1 MSLFSL
7 NHISKSF
14 GGVQALSDLSFELEE
29 GEIFSVIGPNGAGK
43 STIFNCISG
52 LYTPDEGSIQLAEK
66 EITGWA
72 PHRIARAGIART
84 FQNLELFRYLTAVDN
99 LLLGRHI
106 HMQASLLR
114 ILAMPFRRSRA
125 AREEIAHRHK
135 VEEIIE
141 FLELEAY
148 RDRPVFALPYGI
160 QKLLELGRALA
171 LEPKILLLDE
181 PAAGLNNEE
190 RQDMIFWIKDIRD
203 QLGVTVI
210 VIEHNMELVK
220 DISDRVLALNF
231 GRMIATG
238 QVLEVLEH
246 EEVRKAYLGEIPETT

>member
-1 MSLFSL
+1 MSLFIAD
-7 NHISKSF
+7 HIDKSF
-14 GGVQALSDLSFELEE
+14 GGVQALQGISFTVQP
-29 GEIFSVIGPNGAGK
+29 GEIFSIIGPNGAGK

-52 LYTPDEGSIQLAEK
+52 LYRPDNGRILMEGMD
-66 EITGWA
+66 ITGWS
-72 PHRIARAGIART
+72 PHRIASTGIART

-99 LLLGRHI
+99 LLLGRH
-106 HMQASLLR
+106 LR
-114 ILAMPFRRSRA
+114 MKTPLWRLFGMPFRKSRA
-125 AREEIAHRHK
+125 AKEEVAHRHR

-148 RDRPVFALPYGI
+148 RDRPVFSLPYGV

-171 LEPKILLLDE
+171 MEPRLLLLDE

-203 QLGVTVI
+203 ELGISVI

-220 DISDRVLALNF
+220 DISDRIMALNF
-231 GRMIATG
+231 GRMIAKG
-238 QVLEVLEH
+238 GVQEVLEN
-246 EEVRKAYLGEIPETT
+246 EEVRSAYLGEEVKN